1 MIRLRKNVLFVILMT
16 ILALFLFNCEGPAGE
31 DGTDGADGSN
41 GTAGVNGV
49 DGVDGNVTCLVCHS
63 DENLAMKQHE
73 FAASQHSSGDIAVSY
88 AGARGGARGCYPC
101 HSHEQFVAFTEGLPF
116 ENIASPSPWKCST
129 CHGLHQTFE
138 AQDYALRVTEA
149 VAIFDGSNFALK
161 GNNYLDVQGNSN
173 LCATC
178 HQSRRAEP
186 NVTDPGATFDITSTH
201 YGPHHGP
208 QANVLA
214 GVGFAE
220 IAGSIAYPVAG
231 SADHIAASCTGCHM
245 YEGDHSF
252 NPSLDA
258 CNVCHATADFNYGG
272 VADEMADLLE
282 ELRDLL
288 IAKDVIELG
297 TEELYELNEETGVI
311 ELVVHTEGY
320 HPVVGEHPM
329 VLAQAFFN
337 WVGLAEDR
345 SLGAHNPKYYKA
357 LLKNSI
363 DAVNAL

>member
-31 DGTDGADGSN
+31 DGTDGVDGSN

-49 DGVDGNVTCLVCHS
+49 DGVDGNVTCLVCHA
-63 DENLAMKQHE
+63 DENLQMKRHE
-73 FAASQHSSGDIAVSY
+73 FAISQHAVGDIAVGY
-88 AGARGGARGCYPC
+88 AGGRAGCAAC
-101 HSHEQFVAFTEGLPF
+101 HSHEGFVAFTEGF
-116 ENIASPSPWKCST
+116 TAHNISNPSPWECGT

-138 AQDYALRVTEA
+138 AEDYALRTTDA
-149 VAIFDGSNFALK
+149 PAIWDGGNFLLK
-161 GNNYLDVQGNSN
+161 GTNYLDVQGNSN
-173 LCATC
+173 LCANC

-186 NVTDPGATFDITSTH
+186 NITNPGATFNITSTH
-201 YGPHHGP
+201 YGPHHGA

-220 IAGSIAYPVAG
+220 IAGSIAYPTAG
-231 SADHIAASCTGCHM
+231 SANHITASCTGCHM
-245 YEGDHSF
+245 YEGDHGF
-252 NPSLDA
+252 NPSLLA
-258 CNVCHATADFNYGG
+258 CNTCHGATDTDFNYGG

-288 IAKDVIELG
+288 IAKGVIEEGIEDLF
-297 TEELYELNEETGVI
+297 ELDEETGDIVQVQ
-311 ELVVHTEGY
+311 LSEGY